1 MNCIWWLLFAYNI
14 VVYENDYFNYNS
26 PCFLFRSVNLEPA
39 GKLTFTLT
47 YEELLKRVN
56 SKYEYILHVQP
67 GQIIKDYRADIYI
80 NESLPL
86 RSIHVPEL
94 KTNPNEITS
103 QLKSSSIASIA
114 RDLENSPNRAHVSF
128 KPDIQYQTLVAKNL
142 VSTWIMEIS
151 HLF

>member
-1 MNCIWWLLFAYNI
+1 MQPNSDMVCSKLFIINL
-14 VVYENDYFNYNS
+14 
-26 PCFLFRSVNLEPA
+26 CFKCHSVNLEPA

-56 SKYEYILHVQP
+56 SKYEYILHIQP
-67 GQIIKDYRADIYI
+67 GQIVKDYQADIYL

-103 QLKSSSIASIA
+103 ELKPSSIANVERNIDGDS
-114 RDLENSPNRAHVSF
+114 NRAHIVF
-128 KPDIQYQTLVAKNL
+128 KPDVQYQKLAAKSL
-142 VSTWIMEIS
+142 VSIFM
-151 HLF
+151 FR

>member
-1 MNCIWWLLFAYNI
+1 M
-14 VVYENDYFNYNS
+14 
-26 PCFLFRSVNLEPA
+26 NLEPA

-114 RDLENSPNRAHVSF
+114 RDVENSPNRAHVIF
-128 KPDIQYQTLVAKNL
+128 KPDIQYQKLVAKNL
-142 VSTWIMEIS
+142 VSIRIMII
-151 HLF
+151 

>member
-1 MNCIWWLLFAYNI
+1 M
-14 VVYENDYFNYNS
+14 
-26 PCFLFRSVNLEPA
+26 
-39 GKLTFTLT
+39 
-47 YEELLKRVN
+47 N

-114 RDLENSPNRAHVSF
+114 RDLENSPNRAHVIF
-128 KPDIQYQTLVAKNL
+128 KPDIQYQKLVAKNL
-142 VSTWIMEIS
+142 VSTRIIDIWFEIYEGYMIEDKS
-151 HLF
+151 RDVGYQEIREEIRDQTQGRKEVDGD

>member
-1 MNCIWWLLFAYNI
+1 M
-14 VVYENDYFNYNS
+14 
-26 PCFLFRSVNLEPA
+26 EPA

-56 SKYEYILHVQP
+56 SKYEYILHIQP
-67 GQIIKDYRADIYI
+67 GQIVKDYQADIYL

-103 QLKSSSIASIA
+103 ELNPSSIATVERNIDGDS
-114 RDLENSPNRAHVSF
+114 NRAHIVF
-128 KPDIQYQTLVAKNL
+128 KPDVQYQKLAAKSL
-142 VSTWIMEIS
+142 VSNKSFKYRSFYFFCTNCKINIVMINILIKGKRGRIRHVWTIHCTI
-151 HLF
+151 

>member
-1 MNCIWWLLFAYNI
+1 M
-14 VVYENDYFNYNS
+14 
-26 PCFLFRSVNLEPA
+26 
-39 GKLTFTLT
+39 
-47 YEELLKRVN
+47 
-56 SKYEYILHVQP
+56 HVQP

-114 RDLENSPNRAHVSF
+114 RDVENSPNRAQVIF
-128 KPDIQYQTLVAKNL
+128 KPDIQYQKLVAKNL

-151 HLF
+151 HLFQ